1 MTNAVLLSVPSGE
14 IQIIPVDEFLNRISE
29 TVKEELAQ
37 LQKTSVQEKRYRT
50 RKETAQLLHIS
61 LPTLNERTKN
71 GEIEGS
77 RIGGRLLYSEEAIER
92 ALTSTD
98 LKKKGGKS

>member
-1 MTNAVLLSVPSGE
+1 MTDVVLLSM
-14 IQIIPVDEFLNRISE
+14 PVDEFRVLISE

-37 LQKTSVQEKRYRT
+37 LRPAPANEKKYRT
-50 RKETAQLLHIS
+50 RKETADLLHIS
-61 LPTLNERTKN
+61 LPTLNERTKK

-92 ALTSTD
+92 ALTSTN
-98 LKKKGGKS
+98 LKKRGGRS